1 MAHFIQYILLLED
14 IYSIIP
20 YNNRYTK
27 SYLSLV
33 KLISE
38 YYHLKKVNKVNSIS
52 NFLFYNEYGDKLNK
66 SVYFDKIKSYNPYY
80 HKEDTIYR
88 AIMCNDLG
96 RFIAFTEIDRFD
108 KDQILKSRLYPNPK
122 EEFSFLELCC
132 YHGAVDCFKLL
143 RTKFNLEITQK
154 CLELSFLRGNSEIMS
169 ECLKHK

>member
-1 MAHFIQYILLLED
+1 
-14 IYSIIP
+14 
-20 YNNRYTK
+20 
-27 SYLSLV
+27 
-33 KLISE
+33 
-38 YYHLKKVNKVNSIS
+38 
-52 NFLFYNEYGDKLNK
+52 
-66 SVYFDKIKSYNPYY
+66 
-80 HKEDTIYR
+80 
-88 AIMCNDLG
+88 MCNDLG